1 MLFAKVKRTS
11 TEIGAHLEVQRQTA
25 TKVVGDAAESAVL
38 GQLQG
43 AGLTLVQ
50 RNFKTPGR
58 GGGEIDLIMREPD
71 GTLAFIEV
79 RQRSGGEHGGAAAS
93 VSATKRR
100 RIVLAAKIFLARYGN
115 APPPC
120 RFDVVAVD
128 GMLQLSEPGAREQ
141 KVQTRIEWLR
151 GAFTAD

>member
-1 MLFAKVKRTS
+1 MYFAKAKRTS
-11 TEIGAHLEVQRQTA
+11 TEIGGHLEQHRQAT

-43 AGLTLVQ
+43 AGLSLVQ
-50 RNFKTPGR
+50 RNYKTPGR

-71 GTLAFIEV
+71 GTLVFIEV
-79 RQRSGGEHGGAAAS
+79 RQRSRADFGGAAAS

-100 RIVLAAKIFLARYGN
+100 RIVLAARFFLMRFGN
-115 APPPC
+115 NPPPC

-128 GMLQLSEPGAREQ
+128 GVLQQQAPGEQQQ